1 MTTAP
6 HAGRLRAMLLPAA
19 TVLVAGVGAAVVLAA
34 DPTSDAGFPLPP
46 CPVKLLTGL
55 DCPGC
60 GVTRMIYSL
69 LHGDVLTALHFNA
82 AAMLFI
88 PFFLWTWGAW
98 VLGRWRGRR
107 VPTWEQW
114 RWAPHVG
121 LVLIAIWSV
130 IRNLPFPPFNAL
142 YV

>member
-1 MTTAP
+1 MSAS
-6 HAGRLRAMLLPAA
+6 RLRAMALPAA
-19 TVLVAGVGAAVVLAA
+19 TVLVGCVGAAVVLAA

-60 GVTRMIYSL
+60 GVSRMIYSL

-107 VPTWEQW
+107 VTTWEQW
-114 RWAPHVG
+114 RWSPHVG
-121 LVLIAIWSV
+121 LALIAVWSV
-130 IRNLPFPPFNAL
+130 IRNLPFPPFDAL

>member
-1 MTTAP
+1 MMSAT
-6 HAGRLRAMLLPAA
+6 RLRAMLFPAA
-19 TVLVAGVGAAVVLAA
+19 TVVVGCAAAGIVLAA

-46 CPVKLLTGL
+46 CPIRALTGL

-60 GVTRMIYSL
+60 GATRMFYSL
-69 LHGDVLTALHFNA
+69 LHGDLLTALHYNA
-82 AAMLFI
+82 LAVAFI

-107 VPTWEQW
+107 VLTWEQW
-114 RWAPHVG
+114 RWAPMTW
-121 LVLIAIWSV
+121 LVLIAVWSV
-130 IRNLPFPPFNAL
+130 IRNLPFSPFSHL

>member
-1 MTTAP
+1 MTTTRP
-6 HAGRLRAMLLPAA
+6 RAMLLPAA
-19 TVLVAGVGAAVVLAA
+19 TVLVGCAAAGVVLAA

-46 CPVKLLTGL
+46 CPIKLLTGL

-60 GVTRMIYSL
+60 GATRMFYSL
-69 LHGDVLTALHFNA
+69 LHGDLLSALHFNA
-82 AAMLFI
+82 AAVVFI

-107 VPTWEQW
+107 VVTWEQW
-114 RWAPHVG
+114 RWSPMVA
-121 LVLIAIWSV
+121 LVLIAVWTV